1 MATEEF
7 LNKPFSIYCRQS
19 LILGLDE
26 EKDIAEK
33 ILAANKQANPAI
45 LIFAIADTGY
55 LYGQCT
61 FERELGDDVNFKF
74 SDTFEHIK
82 DTRALQILIEEHG
95 VKTILFTEQGVFNM
109 FNNEPTL
116 TSYVQK
122 FKLISK

>member
-7 LNKPFSIYCRQS
+7 LNEPSRVYCPRS
-19 LILGLDE
+19 LIHGLAE

-45 LIFAIADTGY
+45 LIFPIADTGY

-61 FERELGDDVNFKF
+61 FQRELGDGANFKF
-74 SDTFEHIK
+74 SDTFEHIN

-95 VKTILFTEQGVFNM
+95 VKTILFTKQEVFNM
-109 FNNEPTL
+109 FNNEPAL